1 MQNNFRQLSC
11 ISVSSFWS
19 GGFVCRR
26 TKDISNFM
34 SEFVFSAFRVCLCEV
49 RFATAEVRVKSQHPS
64 PIPPKRSRRE
74 LKSSKRDWK
83 LSRRELKL
91 TKRGLQNSRRELK
104 LSRREFKLS
113 RREWTFTWR
122 ELKLK

>member
-1 MQNNFRQLSC
+1 MENNFRQLSC

-19 GGFVCRR
+19 GGLKCRR

-34 SEFVFSAFRVCLCEV
+34 SEFMFHAFRVCLCEV
-49 RFATAEVRVKSQHPS
+49 GFATAEVRVKSQNPS
-64 PIPPKRSRRE
+64 PTPPKRSRRE
-74 LKSSKRDWK
+74 LKSSRRELK

-91 TKRGLQNSRRELK
+91 TRRELKMSRRELK

-113 RREWTFTWR
+113 RRDWIFTWR